1 MNDYKFQQATC
12 FLMFSAL
19 SEVQLSMYEKTT
31 LLIHYDKDLHT
42 KFKNLK
48 SSFERASKKA
58 HLMFPEDEQLSFM
71 RMIDVFEKLIE
82 SAKDSKKFMELIGLI
97 QAWQNDEITM
107 INSRE
112 RLVEVADKIK
122 NNEEEIEE
130 LKGLI

>member
-1 MNDYKFQQATC
+1 
-12 FLMFSAL
+12 
-19 SEVQLSMYEKTT
+19 
-31 LLIHYDKDLHT
+31 
-42 KFKNLK
+42 
-48 SSFERASKKA
+48 
-58 HLMFPEDEQLSFM
+58 MFPEDEQLSFM

-82 SAKDSKKFMELIGLI
+82 SARNEKKFMELMGLI

-112 RLVEVADKIK
+112 KLVEVADKIK